1 MAVYLS
7 YFSWKFLFLSFFPMW
22 VILNWV
28 SELIYFLCSSL
39 VLIPAAMFVSYF
51 NNLGSHVI
59 CAPLSGVLVSTIS
72 LYVVQHVSQVLVNM
86 RSPYRLTGRSICWST
101 LNWYVR
107 QYIGQHSTASP
118 QTCQLIRHP
127 IHDQYIYWST
137 LGRYGECQSSVEY
150 WSTVSGILIEYWWHI
165 GRLSYNIIRVWKS
178 EWGSWVSVLRVR
190 YHSSGIWK

>member
-1 MAVYLS
+1 
-7 YFSWKFLFLSFFPMW
+7 
-22 VILNWV
+22 
-28 SELIYFLCSSL
+28 
-39 VLIPAAMFVSYF
+39 MFVSYF

-59 CAPLSGVLVSTIS
+59 CAPLSGVLVGTIS

-118 QTCQLIRHP
+118 PTSQLICHP
-127 IHDQYIYWST
+127 IHDQYIYRST

-150 WSTVSGILIEYWWHI
+150 WSTVSGILIDYWWHI
-165 GRLSYNIIRVWKS
+165 GLLSYNIICVLKSAGFQCCVWDIT
-178 EWGSWVSVLRVR
+178 VR
-190 YHSSGIWK
+190 GFENSLSSIVCVIPHQPCQVNLLISAVILDMF

>member
-1 MAVYLS
+1 
-7 YFSWKFLFLSFFPMW
+7 
-22 VILNWV
+22 
-28 SELIYFLCSSL
+28 
-39 VLIPAAMFVSYF
+39 MFVSYF

-59 CAPLSGVLVSTIS
+59 CAPLSGVLVGTIS

-118 QTCQLIRHP
+118 PTSQLICHP
-127 IHDQYIYWST
+127 IHDQYIYRST
-137 LGRYGECQSSVEY
+137 PGRYGECQSSVEY
-150 WSTVSGILIEYWWHI
+150 WSTVGSGILIDYWWHI
-165 GRLSYNIIRVWKS
+165 GLLSYNIICVLKS